1 MGTKKGQKRKT
12 ARRAYVKGAKRP
24 ISKLDRR
31 KTTKRKTTKRGPKK
45 TIMSGGKRFSLKPT
59 KYRSKA
65 AAKKAG
71 KPSFYRVRGTRLY
84 TRRR

>member
-1 MGTKKGQKRKT
+1 MATKKGQKRKT
-12 ARRAYVKGAKRP
+12 ARRAYVKKKP
-24 ISKLDRR
+24 TTTRR
-31 KTTKRKTTKRGPKK
+31 KKTTKRKGLKK

>member
-12 ARRAYVKGAKRP
+12 ARRAYVKKKP
-24 ISKLDRR
+24 KTTRR
-31 KTTKRKTTKRGPKK
+31 KTTKRKATKRGPKK

>member
-12 ARRAYVKGAKRP
+12 ARKAYETKKSKPKRKKP
-24 ISKLDRR
+24 
-31 KTTKRKTTKRGPKK
+31 TKRKGLKK